1 MFEGSIFKTKLYGD
15 LIITKYIN
23 HKEVYVKFL
32 DTGYETK
39 AYFGNIKKGI
49 VRDRSVPS
57 ILGVGIVG
65 DEVTKVN
72 GSRLKEYN
80 LWQALLSRCYC
91 DKFHVKCPT
100 YKDCS
105 VSDNFKYY
113 PYFKEW
119 CNNQIGFNVLDD
131 KGNHFELD
139 KDLLIKGNKV
149 YSEDTCCF
157 IPREIN
163 VALIYNQTKKG
174 NLPIGVSYSKVNNKF
189 VVYVKKGEGS
199 REYLG
204 YFEDASV
211 AFLAYKASKE
221 AYLKELAKKWKDK
234 IDPRV
239 YEALIGWEINIDD

>member
-1 MFEGSIFKTKLYGD
+1 MFEGSVFKTKLYGD

-23 HKEVYVKFL
+23 HQEVYVKFL
-32 DTGYETK
+32 ETGYETK

-57 ILGVGIVG
+57 ILDVGVVG

-72 GSRLKEYN
+72 GNRLKEYN

-131 KGNHFELD
+131 KGSHFELD

-174 NLPIGVSYSKVNNKF
+174 NHPIGVSYSKVNNKF

-221 AYLKELAKKWKDK
+221 AYLKELANKWKDK
-234 IDPRV
+234 IDLRV
-239 YEALIGWEINIDD
+239 YEALIG

>member
-1 MFEGSIFKTKLYGD
+1 MFEGSVFKTKLYGD

-57 ILGVGIVG
+57 ILGVGVVG

-72 GSRLKEYN
+72 GNRLKEYN

-131 KGNHFELD
+131 KGNYFELD

-174 NLPIGVSYSKVNNKF
+174 NHPIGVSYSKINNKF

-221 AYLKELAKKWKDK
+221 AYLKELANKWKDK
-234 IDPRV
+234 IDLRV

>member
-1 MFEGSIFKTKLYGD
+1 MFEGSVFKTKLYGD

-49 VRDRSVPS
+49 VRDRTVPS
-57 ILGVGIVG
+57 ILGVGIIG

-72 GSRLKEYN
+72 GNRLKEYN
-80 LWQALLSRCYC
+80 LWQALLGRCYC

-113 PYFKEW
+113 PYFKSW
-119 CNNQIGFNVLDD
+119 CQQQIGFGCLDD

-157 IPREIN
+157 IPREIT

-174 NLPIGVSYSKVNNKF
+174 KHPIGVSYSKVNNKF
-189 VVYVKKGEGS
+189 VVYVKKGDGS

-221 AYLKELAKKWKDK
+221 AYLKELANKWKDK

>member
-1 MFEGSIFKTKLYGD
+1 MFEGDLFKTKRYGD
-15 LIITKYIN
+15 LIVTKYVN

-49 VRDRSVPS
+49 VKDRSVPS
-57 ILGVGIVG
+57 VLGVGIVG
-65 DEVTKVN
+65 DELTKVD
-72 GSRLKEYN
+72 GSCLKEYS
-80 LWQALLSRCYC
+80 LWQRLLERCYC
-91 DKFHVKCPT
+91 EKFHVKYPT
-100 YKDCS
+100 YLGCTAS
-105 VSDNFKYY
+105 NGFKH
-113 PYFKEW
+113 FKIFKSW
-119 CNNQIGFNVLDD
+119 CQQQIGFGCLDD

-174 NLPIGVSYSKVNNKF
+174 NHPIGVSFSKVSNKF
-189 VVYVKKGEGS
+189 VAYVKKGEGS

-204 YFEDASV
+204 CFEDVSV
-211 AFLAYKASKE
+211 AFLAYKEAKE
-221 AYLKELAKKWKDK
+221 AYLKELANKWKGK

>member
-39 AYFGNIKKGI
+39 AYLGNIKKGI

-174 NLPIGVSYSKVNNKF
+174 NHPIGVSYSKVNNKF
-189 VVYVKKGEGS
+189 VVYVKKWEGS

-239 YEALIGWEINIDD
+239 YEALIEWEINIDD

>member
-1 MFEGSIFKTKLYGD
+1 MFEGSVFKTKLYGD

-57 ILGVGIVG
+57 ILGVGVVG

-72 GSRLKEYN
+72 GNRLKEYN

-149 YSEDTCCF
+149 YSEDACCF

-174 NLPIGVSYSKVNNKF
+174 NHPIGVSYSKVNNKF

-221 AYLKELAKKWKDK
+221 AYLKELANKWKDK

>member
-1 MFEGSIFKTKLYGD
+1 MFEGSVFKTKLYGD

-49 VRDRSVPS
+49 VRDRTVPS
-57 ILGVGIVG
+57 ILGVGIIG

-72 GSRLKEYN
+72 GNRLKEYN
-80 LWQALLSRCYC
+80 LWQALLGRCYC

-113 PYFKEW
+113 PYFKSW
-119 CNNQIGFNVLDD
+119 CQQQIGFGCLDD

-174 NLPIGVSYSKVNNKF
+174 KHPIGVSYSKVNNKF
-189 VVYVKKGEGS
+189 VVYVKKGDGS

-221 AYLKELAKKWKDK
+221 AYLKELANKWKDK

>member
-1 MFEGSIFKTKLYGD
+1 MFEGSVFKTKLYGD

-57 ILGVGIVG
+57 ILGVGVVG

-72 GSRLKEYN
+72 GNRLKEYN

-149 YSEDTCCF
+149 YSEDACCF

-174 NLPIGVSYSKVNNKF
+174 NHPIGVSYSKVNNKF
-189 VVYVKKGEGS
+189 VVYVKKGNGS

-221 AYLKELAKKWKDK
+221 AYLKELANKWKDK

>member
-1 MFEGSIFKTKLYGD
+1 MFEGSLFKTKRYGD
-15 LIITKYIN
+15 LIVTKYIN

-49 VRDRSVPS
+49 VRDRTVPS
-57 ILGVGIVG
+57 ILGVGIIG

-72 GSRLKEYN
+72 GNRLKEYN
-80 LWQALLSRCYC
+80 LWQGLLERCCC
-91 DKFHVKCPT
+91 DKFHVKYPT

-139 KDLLIKGNKV
+139 KDLLIKGNKA

-174 NLPIGVSYSKVNNKF
+174 NHPIGVSYSKVNNKF

-221 AYLKELAKKWKDK
+221 AYLKELANKWKDK

>member
-1 MFEGSIFKTKLYGD
+1 MFEGSVFKTKLYGD

-32 DTGYETK
+32 ETGYETK

-57 ILGVGIVG
+57 VIGVGIVG

-72 GSRLKEYN
+72 GNFLKEYN
-80 LWQALLSRCYC
+80 LWQALLRRCYC

-174 NLPIGVSYSKVNNKF
+174 NHPIGVSYSKVNNKF

-221 AYLKELAKKWKDK
+221 AYLKELANKWKDK

>member
-1 MFEGSIFKTKLYGD
+1 MFEGSVFKTKLYGD

-57 ILGVGIVG
+57 ILGVGVVG

-72 GSRLKEYN
+72 GNRLKEYN

-91 DKFHVKCPT
+91 DKFHIKCPT

-174 NLPIGVSYSKVNNKF
+174 NHPIGVSYSKVNNKF

>member
-1 MFEGSIFKTKLYGD
+1 MFEGSLFKTKLYGD

-49 VRDRSVPS
+49 VRDRTVPS
-57 ILGVGIVG
+57 ILGVGIIG

-72 GSRLKEYN
+72 GNRLKEYN
-80 LWQALLSRCYC
+80 LWQALLGRCYC

-113 PYFKEW
+113 PYFKSW
-119 CNNQIGFNVLDD
+119 CQQQIGFGCLDD

-157 IPREIN
+157 IPREIT

-174 NLPIGVSYSKVNNKF
+174 KHPIGVSYSKVNNKF
-189 VVYVKKGEGS
+189 VVYVKKGDGS

-221 AYLKELAKKWKDK
+221 AYLKELANKWKDK

>member
-1 MFEGSIFKTKLYGD
+1 MFEGSVFKTKLYGD

-72 GSRLKEYN
+72 GNLLKEYI
-80 LWQALLSRCYC
+80 LWQALLRRCYC

-174 NLPIGVSYSKVNNKF
+174 NHPIGVSYSKVNNKF

-239 YEALIGWEINIDD
+239 YEALIGWEINIDE

>member
-1 MFEGSIFKTKLYGD
+1 MFEGSVFKTKLYGD

-157 IPREIN
+157 VPQEIN
-163 VALIYNQTKKG
+163 SLQFSKQRKES
-174 NLPIGVSYSKVNNKF
+174 NLPKGVSYEARTDKYKAQIGG
-189 VVYVKKGEGS
+189 KGKLKTFIGRYTTPDE
-199 REYLG
+199 
-204 YFEDASV
+204 
-211 AFLAYKASKE
+211 AFQAYKQAKE
-221 AYLKELAKKWKDK
+221 AHIKEIANKWKDQ
-234 IDPRV
+234 IDNRV
-239 YEALIGWEINIDD
+239 YKVLISHEVHIDD

>member
-1 MFEGSIFKTKLYGD
+1 MFEGSVFKTKLYGD

-57 ILGVGIVG
+57 ILGVGVVG

-72 GSRLKEYN
+72 GNRLKEYN

-149 YSEDTCCF
+149 YSEDACCF

-163 VALIYNQTKKG
+163 VALIYNHTNKG
-174 NLPIGVSYSKVNNKF
+174 NHPIGVSYSKVNNKF
-189 VVYVKKGEGS
+189 VVYVKKGNGS

-221 AYLKELAKKWKDK
+221 AYLKELANKWKDK

>member
-1 MFEGSIFKTKLYGD
+1 MFEGSVFKTKLYGD

-57 ILGVGIVG
+57 ILGVGVVG

-72 GSRLKEYN
+72 GNRLKEYN

-131 KGNHFELD
+131 KGNYFELD

-174 NLPIGVSYSKVNNKF
+174 NHPIGVSYSKVNNKF

-221 AYLKELAKKWKDK
+221 AYLKELANKWKDK
-234 IDPRV
+234 IDLRV

>member
-1 MFEGSIFKTKLYGD
+1 MFEGSVFKTKLYGD

-57 ILGVGIVG
+57 ILGVGIIG

-72 GSRLKEYN
+72 GNRLKEYN
-80 LWQALLSRCYC
+80 LWQGLLERCYC

-139 KDLLIKGNKV
+139 KDLLIKGNKA

-174 NLPIGVSYSKVNNKF
+174 NHPIGVSYSKVNNKF
-189 VVYVKKGEGS
+189 VVYVNKGEGS

-221 AYLKELAKKWKDK
+221 AYLKELANKWKDK

>member
-1 MFEGSIFKTKLYGD
+1 MFEGSVFKTKLYGD

-49 VRDRSVPS
+49 VRDRTVPS
-57 ILGVGIVG
+57 ILGVGIIG

-72 GSRLKEYN
+72 GNRLKEYN
-80 LWQALLSRCYC
+80 LWHHMLERCYC

-100 YKDCS
+100 YLGCTVSKD
-105 VSDNFKYY
+105 FKH
-113 PYFKEW
+113 FKIFKSW
-119 CNNQIGFNVLDD
+119 CQQQIGFGCLDD
-131 KGNHFELD
+131 KGKHFELD

-174 NLPIGVSYSKVNNKF
+174 NHPIGVSFNKVSNKF
-189 VVYVKKGEGS
+189 VAYVKKGEGS

-204 YFEDASV
+204 YFEDVSV
-211 AFLAYKASKE
+211 AFLAYKEAKE
-221 AYLKELAKKWKDK
+221 AYLKELANKWKGK

-239 YEALIGWEINIDD
+239 YEALIEWEINIDD

>member
-1 MFEGSIFKTKLYGD
+1 MFEGSVFKTKLYGD

-49 VRDRSVPS
+49 VRDRTVPS
-57 ILGVGIVG
+57 ILGVGIIG

-72 GSRLKEYN
+72 GNRLKEYN
-80 LWQALLSRCYC
+80 LWQALLGRCYC
-91 DKFHVKCPT
+91 DKFHVKYPT
-100 YKDCS
+100 YLGCT
-105 VSDNFKYY
+105 VSENFKYY
-113 PYFKEW
+113 PYFKSW
-119 CNNQIGFNVLDD
+119 CQQQIGFDCLDD

-174 NLPIGVSYSKVNNKF
+174 NHPIGVSFNKVSNKF
-189 VVYVKKGEGS
+189 VAYVKKGEGS
-199 REYLG
+199 QEYLG
-204 YFEDASV
+204 YFEDVSV
-211 AFLAYKASKE
+211 AFLAYKEAKE
-221 AYLKELAKKWKDK
+221 AYLKELANKWKDK

>member
-1 MFEGSIFKTKLYGD
+1 MFEGSVFKTKLYGD

-32 DTGYETK
+32 ETGYETK

-57 ILGVGIVG
+57 VIGVGIVG

-72 GSRLKEYN
+72 GNFLKEYN
-80 LWQALLSRCYC
+80 LWQALLRRCYC

-131 KGNHFELD
+131 KGNRFELD
-139 KDLLIKGNKV
+139 KDLLIKGNKA

-174 NLPIGVSYSKVNNKF
+174 NHPIGVSYSKVNNKF

-221 AYLKELAKKWKDK
+221 AYLKELANKWKDK